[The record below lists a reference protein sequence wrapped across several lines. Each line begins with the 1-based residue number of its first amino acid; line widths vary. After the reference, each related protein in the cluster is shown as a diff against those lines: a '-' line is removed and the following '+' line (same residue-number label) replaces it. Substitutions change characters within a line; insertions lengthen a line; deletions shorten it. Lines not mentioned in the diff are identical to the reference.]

1 MTRTVVLCAPLT
13 ITRITSYHAISL
25 HRDAAEGE
33 EPGARDVGAVKA
45 LHDMVDSLIETFA
58 LGTTVTLGVVLGGL
72 VAASRDRQEFTAGD
86 RARVRAHAVGLVV
99 LGTVE
104 IALALVRAGLG
115 SGRDDEEALPLLTV
129 AAGGL
134 IGVGAIVMAAWRWR
148 VMASRPVADAPPA
161 AAARPAQA
169 LAGAAVPSPMERGD
183 SPTRSPAPTLPLDRF
198 AMRGTPDAAVAE
210 GRDGGE
216 FDVRLMHANR
226 MQSIGRLAGGIAHDF
241 NNLLTS
247 ILTSAEM
254 AREALPDE
262 HGIRPD
268 LEEIRRAGTRASE
281 LTRQLL
287 AFARRDVS
295 RPRVIDVNMLV
306 GSLATMLH
314 RLLGETITLRITLG
328 EALPLVLAD
337 PAQLEQVIVN
347 LAVNARDA
355 MVHGGELQ
363 LRTARGP
370 AHWHGG
376 KEGAPGG
383 VVLEVQDSG
392 IGMSEEVRVRL
403 FEPFYTTKTPGRG
416 TGLGLATCQAIVSAH
431 GGEIEVESAL
441 GLGSTFRVW
450 LPATDVVDES
460 RATAEHPAPLP
471 APRDAPR
478 TILLVED
485 DADVRGSTARALRRA
500 GYAVL
505 EAIDGEDA
513 LQLMAARSVTI
524 DLILTDIVMP
534 RMGGAELVRR
544 LSAQCPDAHV
554 IYMSGYPPDAPEVV
568 QVEAMGVHVME
579 KPYTPAILLFEIRLK
594 LDAVRRG

>member
-1 MTRTVVLCAPLT
+1 MLRMVVPRTPLT
-13 ITRITSYHAISL
+13 ITGIASYHAISL
-25 HRDAAEGE
+25 HRDVAEGE
-33 EPGARDVGAVKA
+33 EPGARDAGAAAA
-45 LHDMVDSLIETFA
+45 LHDMIDALIETLA

-72 VAASRDRQEFTAGD
+72 LTASRDRAGLTAGD
-86 RARVRAHAVGLVV
+86 RTWVGTRDKELIAIGVAESSLTLARAA
-99 LGTVE
+99 
-104 IALALVRAGLG
+104 
-115 SGRDDEEALPLLTV
+115 RDSDDAIPLLTV
-129 AAGGL
+129 VAGLLTGL
-134 IGVGAIVMAAWRWR
+134 GAIVVAARRWPPSP
-148 VMASRPVADAPPA
+148 AEDRPVARALPLVPAPQAP
-161 AAARPAQA
+161 A
-169 LAGAAVPSPMERGD
+169 LAASPPPFANDEAAHAETRDPGD
-183 SPTRSPAPTLPLDRF
+183 
-198 AMRGTPDAAVAE
+198 
-210 GRDGGE
+210 
-216 FDVRLMHANR
+216 FDIRLMHANR

-306 GSLATMLH
+306 ASLATMLH

-328 EALPLVLAD
+328 EELPLLLAD

-363 LRTARGP
+363 LRTSRGDS
-370 AHWHGG
+370 HRKGDG
-376 KEGAPGG
+376 EGPLAG

-392 IGMSEEVRVRL
+392 IGMSEDVRVRL

-441 GLGSTFRVW
+441 GAGSTFRVW
-450 LPATDVVDES
+450 LPATDAVDES
-460 RATAEHPAPLP
+460 RATAEHPTPPP
-471 APRDAPR
+471 ATRDTPR

-505 EAIDGEDA
+505 EAMDGEDA
-513 LQLMAARSVTI
+513 LQLVTARPIQI
-524 DLILTDIVMP
+524 DLVLTDIVMP
-534 RMGGAELVRR
+534 RMGGAELVQR
-544 LSAQCPDAHV
+544 LASRCPDAHV
-554 IYMSGYPPDAPEVV
+554 IYMSGYPADAPEVA
-568 QVEAMGVHVME
+568 QVEAMGVHVLE

-594 LDAVRRG
+594 LDSVRRG